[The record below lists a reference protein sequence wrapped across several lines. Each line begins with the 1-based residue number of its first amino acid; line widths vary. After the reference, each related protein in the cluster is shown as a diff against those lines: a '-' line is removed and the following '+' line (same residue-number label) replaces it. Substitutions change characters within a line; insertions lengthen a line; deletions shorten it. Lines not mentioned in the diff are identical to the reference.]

1 MNSTANEIY
10 VLKYGEYVGTRGGYF
25 HGTAGDPHEAPVP
38 IDYFVWLVR
47 GPDDDVVVDV
57 GFRRES
63 GTKRGR
69 THLREPAEA
78 LASLGVDCA
87 TVPLVVLSHFHY
99 DHIGD
104 LRPFPAA
111 RFVLQDK
118 EMAFWT
124 GRYAPRRE
132 FRHSVEPDDVVA
144 VVRANYQRRL
154 RFVDGDAEVAPGLR
168 VHLVGGH
175 SAGLQ
180 SVSVETEAGLVVLAI
195 DAAHFYENL
204 ERDAPFAV
212 LHDLAGM
219 YGAFDRLAGLAGRHG
234 TIVPGHDPEVLHR
247 YPAVPGLEGIAARIA

>member
-1 MNSTANEIY
+1 MSSTSNEVY

-38 IDYFVWLVR
+38 IDYFVWLLR
-47 GPDDDVVVDV
+47 GPDGDVVVDV
-57 GFRRES
+57 GFRMES

-78 LASLGVDCA
+78 LTALGVDCSA
-87 TVPLVVLSHFHY
+87 VPLVVLSHFHY

-104 LRPFPAA
+104 LGPFPAA
-111 RFVLQDK
+111 RFVLQDR

-124 GRYAPRRE
+124 GRYACRRE
-132 FRHSVEPDDVVA
+132 FRHSVEVDDVVA
-144 VVRANYQRRL
+144 VVRAGYKGRL
-154 RFVDGDAEVAPGLR
+154 RFVDGDAEVAPGVR

-180 SVSVETEAGLVVLAI
+180 AVTVDTERGLVVLAI

-204 ERDAPFAV
+204 EKDAPFAV

-219 YGAFDRLAGLAGRHG
+219 YGAFDRLHELAGRDG
-234 TIVPGHDPEVLHR
+234 EIVPGHDPEVLRR
-247 YPAVPGLEGIAARIA
+247 YPAVPGLEGIAVRIA